1 MKRFSALVFAF
12 LFLALAPFA
21 QAKTYVNGIDANYPP
36 FSFIDEQ
43 GNAAGFDIESMNW
56 IANKMGFEVQ
66 HTPINWDGIIPAL
79 QAQKIDMICSGMSI
93 SEERKQAVNFS
104 DPYYSIKKYIAVKN
118 GSELTADEVFKGKY
132 TLGVQR
138 GTNEHELL
146 QSRIDNE
153 KLAITLRLYDSPP
166 MSVEDLLNGR
176 IDAIAIDSAPAEDAI
191 KNGKAIKIVGEY
203 APGDDFGVAVN
214 KKNRELLKIINDGYE
229 LLKKDPFWQELHTKY
244 LSNH

>member
-1 MKRFSALVFAF
+1 MKRFYALVVTF
-12 LFLALAPFA
+12 LILALAPFA
-21 QAKTYVNGIDANYPP
+21 QAKTYINGIDGNYPP

-43 GNAAGFDIESMNW
+43 GNPTGFDVESMNW
-56 IANKMGFEVQ
+56 IAKKMGFEVQ

-79 QAQKIDMICSGMSI
+79 QAKKIDMICSGMSI

-104 DPYYSIKKYIAVKN
+104 TPYHSIKKYIAVKSDSN
-118 GSELTADEVFKGKY
+118 LTVDELFKGKF

-138 GTNEHELL
+138 GTNEHDLL
-146 QSRIDNE
+146 QSRIDDE

-166 MSVEDLLNGR
+166 MSV
-176 IDAIAIDSAPAEDAI
+176 DAIAIDSAPAEDAI
-191 KNGKAIKIVGEY
+191 KNGKAIKVVGEY

-214 KKNRELLKIINDGYE
+214 KENAELLKLINDGYE
-229 LLKKDPFWQELHTKY
+229 LLKKDPYWEELHTKY

>member
-1 MKRFSALVFAF
+1 MKRFYALVVTF
-12 LFLALAPFA
+12 LILALAPFA
-21 QAKTYVNGIDANYPP
+21 QAETYINGIDGNYPP

-43 GNAAGFDIESMNW
+43 GNPTGFDVESMNW
-56 IANKMGFEVQ
+56 IAKKMGFEVQ

-79 QAQKIDMICSGMSI
+79 QAKKIDMICSGMSI

-104 DPYYSIKKYIAVKN
+104 TPYHSIKKYIAVKSDSN
-118 GSELTADEVFKGKY
+118 LTVDELFKGKF

-138 GTNEHELL
+138 GTNEHDLL
-146 QSRIDNE
+146 QSRIDDE

-176 IDAIAIDSAPAEDAI
+176 VDAIAIDSAPAEDAI
-191 KNGKAIKIVGEY
+191 KNGKAIKVVGEY

-214 KKNRELLKIINDGYE
+214 KENAELLKLINDGYE
-229 LLKKDPFWQELHTKY
+229 LLKKDPYWEELHTKY

>member
-1 MKRFSALVFAF
+1 
-12 LFLALAPFA
+12 
-21 QAKTYVNGIDANYPP
+21 
-36 FSFIDEQ
+36 
-43 GNAAGFDIESMNW
+43 
-56 IANKMGFEVQ
+56 MGFEVQ

-79 QAQKIDMICSGMSI
+79 QAKKIDMICSGMSI

-104 DPYYSIKKYIAVKN
+104 EPYYSIKKYIAVKN
-118 GSELTADEVFKGKY
+118 GSNLTVEELFKGKY

-138 GTNEHELL
+138 GTNEHDLL
-146 QSRIDNE
+146 QSRIDKEN
-153 KLAITLRLYDSPP
+153 LAISLRLYDSPP

-191 KNGKAIKIVGEY
+191 KNGKAIKVVGEY

-214 KKNRELLKIINDGYE
+214 KDNAELLKLINDGYE
-229 LLKKDPFWQELHTKY
+229 LLKKDPFWEELHTKY